1 MYRNINAA
9 PLGNILYT
17 TTVYKM
23 KLADIKD
30 SLAAAVSNKKFLI
43 VLLITVCFILAAVY
57 TYKKYVTP
65 RINPD
70 YVTNNEYSQG
80 VSAKGPADLY
90 FFYTAWCPH
99 CKIAK
104 PVWAELK
111 KKVEDGP
118 PIKGIKVNFIEVDCD
133 KDTATAD
140 TFNVKGYPTI
150 KLVKGNQIIE
160 YDAKPNVDTL
170 MEFLQTSL

>member
-1 MYRNINAA
+1 
-9 PLGNILYT
+9 
-17 TTVYKM
+17 M
-23 KLADIKD
+23 KLADIKG

-43 VLLITVCFILAAVY
+43 VLLITVCFLLAAVY

-65 RINPD
+65 RINPA
-70 YVTNNEYSQG
+70 YVTNNEFATG
-80 VSAKGPADLY
+80 SATASADLY

-111 KKVEDGP
+111 KKVEGGA
-118 PIKGIKVNFIEVDCD
+118 PIKGVKVNFIEVDCD
-133 KDTATAD
+133 KDTGTAD

-170 MEFLQTSL
+170 IEFLQTSL